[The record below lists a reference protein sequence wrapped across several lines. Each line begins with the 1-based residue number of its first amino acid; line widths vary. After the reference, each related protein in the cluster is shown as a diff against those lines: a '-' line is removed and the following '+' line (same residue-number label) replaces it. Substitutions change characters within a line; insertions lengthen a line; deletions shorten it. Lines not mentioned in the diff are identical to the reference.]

1 MIAKG
6 LFAQQLQDELSM
18 FKCDRCSY
26 STKYTAHLED
36 HQNVVHEGVI
46 IGCPVEGCSSRFTN
60 RSNIG
65 DHIKRMHH
73 EKTFKCLECDYVAKT
88 QRTLRVHFG
97 LHHGVKYF
105 ACEFCDFKAGFQFVI
120 SRHTRKK
127 HAGELTED
135 QQKSLN
141 IQTCQNC
148 GFKSNK
154 SKITEH
160 LKDGCNRDS
169 YYKKGKP
176 TSNPLTCE
184 KCDYVTEYKGNLRK
198 HRKLHENNSYSFVP
212 RKGNKRESRAPDKGK
227 GNGKDTVLNHNQTST
242 ENKPQM
248 KEYYEEIIS
257 PIKTEKVCDPQLEK
271 TNKKAPNNGNGKCP
285 VPKKEEVQEYYEE
298 IISPIKNE
306 QLCDPKTEDIS
317 GDEDDTMI
325 LQNGLSLKIKTEQL
339 QYLCPISSCTFTTL
353 EETVRLLH
361 LKSSHGLSKD
371 LPFLKM
377 VL

>member
-169 YYKKGKP
+169 YQKK
-176 TSNPLTCE
+176 E
-184 KCDYVTEYKGNLRK
+184 KR
-198 HRKLHENNSYSFVP
+198 
-212 RKGNKRESRAPDKGK
+212 NKRAPNK
-227 GNGKDTVLNHNQTST
+227 GNGKCPVPKQ
-242 ENKPQM
+242 EEVQ
-248 KEYYEEIIS
+248 EYYEEIIS
-257 PIKTEKVCDPQLEK
+257 PIKTEKVCDPQI
-271 TNKKAPNNGNGKCP
+271 
-285 VPKKEEVQEYYEE
+285 EE
-298 IISPIKNE
+298 ISE
-306 QLCDPKTEDIS
+306 
-317 GDEDDTMI
+317 DEDDTMI
-325 LQNGLSLKIKTEQL
+325 LHNGLSLNIKTEQF
-339 QYLCPISSCTFTTL
+339 QYLCPIGSCTFTTL
-353 EETVRLLH
+353 DETVRLLH

>member
-1 MIAKG
+1 
-6 LFAQQLQDELSM
+6 M

-26 STKYTAHLED
+26 SSKNKNHLED

-46 IGCPVEGCSSRFTN
+46 IRCPVEGCSSRFTN
-60 RSNIG
+60 RSNIN
-65 DHIKRMHH
+65 DHIKRIHDK
-73 EKTFKCLECDYVAKT
+73 ETFKCQECSYVART
-88 QRTLRVHFG
+88 QRVLRVHFG
-97 LHHGVKYF
+97 LRHGVKYF

-127 HAGELTED
+127 HAGELTAD
-135 QQKSLN
+135 QQKNLN

-169 YYKKGKP
+169 YHKKGKG
-176 TSNPLTCE
+176 
-184 KCDYVTEYKGNLRK
+184 KR
-198 HRKLHENNSYSFVP
+198 
-212 RKGNKRESRAPDKGK
+212 NKRESRTSNKGK
-227 GNGKDTVLNHNQTST
+227 GKGPVLEQS
-242 ENKPQM
+242 KPQV
-248 KEYYEEIIS
+248 KTEEVQEYYEETIS
-257 PIKTEKVCDPQLEK
+257 PIKTEKVCDPQ
-271 TNKKAPNNGNGKCP
+271 T
-285 VPKKEEVQEYYEE
+285 
-298 IISPIKNE
+298 
-306 QLCDPKTEDIS
+306 DTEDIS
-317 GDEDDTMI
+317 GDEDDTVMVH
-325 LQNGLSLKIKTEQL
+325 NGISLKIKTEQF

-353 EETVRLLH
+353 GETVRLLH